1 MGARK
6 KQCHNQLRAL
16 KKDSRSF
23 CISADGALRTA
34 AIISESDIKMA
45 DVLADIDKAFEVDPV
60 IDEIGIIMSPPP
72 PNLVLIDH
80 KLGLSF
86 KILKPLFEFAINE
99 LYTVIRSAKMSKEML
114 SNPIVSEKVLRLTRA
129 ILLVRADMPML
140 YNLRKTIILAGST
153 THSIDAELNFLGVL
167 FTKHPKSPSSWQHRR
182 WCLTTR
188 WSYAH
193 CKSSTFLQV
202 ELSSCE
208 LEVEL
213 ALCSAM
219 SESYPKNYYSWLH
232 RLWLLQYMEFA
243 QLKSELNFTRA
254 WLTSH
259 VSDHS
264 ASNHRVQ
271 VILRIISL
279 ISDFKSGE
287 ESQSS
292 GPECLNDNKALGLYL
307 SSFLCGASIEEVLG
321 DSSLSHAE
329 ELRTSI
335 NDNDKDKDNNEDNN
349 KDYSYAMCD
358 KDMYSKRSG
367 KASHNVMK
375 FLEYVFHESKELV
388 VLRPGSE
395 TLWGL
400 LRAVANLVL
409 ENIPRSRKKESHQC
423 HVKASSIGKSSYL
436 DSTNFTINLESVNS
450 EALEKNTS
458 NNGFESQNEIY
469 DSVKLSA
476 VDETITDIQQYGV
489 IWLAEWL
496 KNETAFCQNCVD
508 NVYAWNYETH
518 RQMALRYCCFIQ
530 QRILVHFSHPSSSL
544 AVIHVAHQQHQ
555 QQQEQEQEQGSH
567 KSDDV
572 SRGHDKHS
580 LGLFINAVRLS
591 LQNVSRQLEI
601 EGNVLSP
608 LLSSSDVFFLE
619 IMYYQI
625 NLKPEI
631 RFLHPLFHRI
641 FFFFFNICVDSLPR
655 HWRHL
660 NKWATQE
667 E

>member
-1 MGARK
+1 
-6 KQCHNQLRAL
+6 
-16 KKDSRSF
+16 
-23 CISADGALRTA
+23 
-34 AIISESDIKMA
+34 MA
-45 DVLADIDKAFEVDPV
+45 DILADIDEAFEVDPR

-153 THSIDAELNFLGVL
+153 THSIDAELYFLGVL

-182 WCLTTR
+182 WCLSTR
-188 WSYAH
+188 WTYAH
-193 CKSSTFLQV
+193 CKNSTSLRV

-208 LEVEL
+208 LEVEI

-232 RLWLLQYMEFA
+232 RLWLLQFMEFA
-243 QLKSELNFTRA
+243 QLKSELDFTRA

-271 VILRIISL
+271 VIIRIISL
-279 ISDFKSGE
+279 ISAFESGDK

-292 GPECLNDNKALGLYL
+292 GPETLNHNTALGVYL
-307 SSFLCGASIEEVLG
+307 SSLSCSASADEVPSGSAAGLAG
-321 DSSLSHAE
+321 GPGISV
-329 ELRTSI
+329 
-335 NDNDKDKDNNEDNN
+335 NDTDKDKDNE
-349 KDYSYAMCD
+349 KSYTLTD
-358 KDMYSKRSG
+358 TDTYTENSG
-367 KASHNVMK
+367 KASLNVMK
-375 FLEYVFHESKELV
+375 FLKNVFHESKEIV

-400 LRAVANLVL
+400 LRAAANLIL
-409 ENIPRSRKKESHQC
+409 ENIPRSRKQESHQY
-423 HVKASSIGKSSYL
+423 HVNESSIGKSSFL
-436 DSTNFTINLESVNS
+436 DSTNFIINLESVNS
-450 EALEKNTS
+450 EDLEKNTPS
-458 NNGFESQNEIY
+458 GFESQYEIS
-469 DSVKLSA
+469 DSVKLIA
-476 VDETITDIQQYGV
+476 VYDTVNNFQLYGV

-496 KNETAFCQNCVD
+496 KNETAFCQNCID

-530 QRILVHFSHPSSSL
+530 QRILVHFSRPSSS
-544 AVIHVAHQQHQ
+544 AKDVIYLGHKQQ
-555 QQQEQEQEQGSH
+555 QEQEQGSH
-567 KSDDV
+567 IGDDV
-572 SRGHDKHS
+572 AHGYDTHS
-580 LGLFINAVRLS
+580 LGLFIDAVRLS
-591 LQNVSRQLEI
+591 LQNVSRQLET
-601 EGNVLSP
+601 EGIFLSP
-608 LLSSSDVFFLE
+608 HLSSSDVFILE
-619 IMYYQI
+619 IHYYQI
-625 NLKPEI
+625 NLKPDI
-631 RFLHPLFHRI
+631 RFLHPNFNGI
-641 FFFFFNICVDSLPR
+641 SFFFFKIFD
-655 HWRHL
+655 
-660 NKWATQE
+660 
-667 E
+667 

>member
-1 MGARK
+1 M
-6 KQCHNQLRAL
+6 
-16 KKDSRSF
+16 KKDSRSL
-23 CISADGALRTA
+23 CTSADGVLRTA
-34 AIISESDIKMA
+34 AIISSSDIKMA
-45 DVLADIDKAFEVDPV
+45 DVLADIDKAFEVDPL

-140 YNLRKTIILAGST
+140 YNLRKTIILAGLT

-188 WSYAH
+188 WSNAY
-193 CKSSTFLQV
+193 CKNSTSLQV

-232 RLWLLQYMEFA
+232 RLWLLQFMEFA
-243 QLKSELNFTRA
+243 QLKSELDFTRA

-279 ISDFKSGE
+279 ISDFKCGEE
-287 ESQSS
+287 ESQLS
-292 GPECLNDNKALGLYL
+292 GPESLNNNTALGLYL
-307 SSFLCGASIEEVLG
+307 SILSCSAPIDEGLG
-321 DSSLSHAE
+321 GSTLSQAGGLE
-329 ELRTSI
+329 TAI
-335 NDNDKDKDNNEDNN
+335 NDNDKDNDEDKDQD
-349 KDYSYAMCD
+349 DSYAMCD
-358 KDMYSKRSG
+358 KDVHSQRSG
-367 KASHNVMK
+367 EASHNVMR

-400 LRAVANLVL
+400 LRAVANLIL
-409 ENIPRSRKKESHQC
+409 ENIPRSRKKETDQY
-423 HVKASSIGKSSYL
+423 HVYESSIKKFSYL

-450 EALEKNTS
+450 EDVEKNTS
-458 NNGFESQNEIY
+458 NNSFESQNEIFN
-469 DSVKLSA
+469 SFKLSA
-476 VDETITDIQQYGV
+476 VDDGVNSIQQYGV

-496 KNETAFCQNCVD
+496 KNETAFSQNCID

-530 QRILVHFSHPSSSL
+530 QRIIVHYSHPSSS
-544 AVIHVAHQQHQ
+544 AKDVIYLGLQH
-555 QQQEQEQEQGSH
+555 QQEQEKKQESH
-567 KSDDV
+567 IGDDV
-572 SRGHDKHS
+572 ARGHDTHS
-580 LGLFINAVRLS
+580 LKLFIDAVRLS
-591 LQNVSRQLEI
+591 LQNISHQLET
-601 EGNVLSP
+601 EGNFLSP
-608 LLSSSDVFFLE
+608 LFSSADAF
-619 IMYYQI
+619 I
-625 NLKPEI
+625 LKKCYTI
-631 RFLHPLFHRI
+631 
-641 FFFFFNICVDSLPR
+641 
-655 HWRHL
+655 
-660 NKWATQE
+660 K
-667 E
+667 